1 MNEGFQEVRILDNY
15 YQTSSF
21 FPMPVVLVSTL
32 AENGQTNLGPYS
44 LCFPHMIAGGHAMML
59 ITRSSSNT
67 ANNIRRTGLAALNF
81 IPAHRRFLAS
91 CVRLGFPGDET
102 AEKMKGSVFTLR
114 PSCREQMGSTPYP
127 QIVQESVQ
135 VFECTWDPAHD
146 DSPSP
151 DESHFLLRIEKIVM
165 PKHWHDALLAGGRF
179 PSLPVDYGYR
189 DDSRFW
195 FCRHGRPFAIGIPKG
210 KGSDA
215 STVLY
220 QAQRLD
226 QDIQWEPEACAKLAG
241 VPRLFLK
248 QVLSGVNAEARKRGI
263 SRITPGLLDE
273 LREKRAGEPGRR

>member
-1 MNEGFQEVRILDNY
+1 MNENFQEVRILDNY

-21 FPMPVVLVSTL
+21 FPMPVALVSTL

-44 LCFPHMIAGGHAMML
+44 LCFPHMIAGSHAMML
-59 ITRSSSNT
+59 ITRSASNT
-67 ANNIRRTGLAALNF
+67 AGNIRRTGLAALNF
-81 IPAHRRFLAS
+81 IPARRRYLES
-91 CVRLGFPGDET
+91 CVRLGFPGEET

-114 PSCREQMGSTPYP
+114 PSTRGESGSVPYP

-135 VFECTWDPAHD
+135 VFECAWDSAHD

-165 PKHWHDALLAGGRF
+165 PKRWHDALLAGRRF

-189 DDSRFW
+189 DNTRFW
-195 FCRHGRPFAIGIPKG
+195 FARHGRPYAINIPKG

-215 STVLY
+215 ATVLY

-226 QDIQWEPEACAKLAG
+226 PDVQWDLESCQKLVG

-248 QVLSGVNAEARKRGI
+248 QVLSGINEKARKRGI
-263 SRITPGLLDE
+263 SKITPALLDE
-273 LREKRAGEPGRR
+273 LRDKRSS

>member
-1 MNEGFQEVRILDNY
+1 MNKDFQEVRILDNY

-32 AENGQTNLGPYS
+32 AEDGQTNLGPYS

-59 ITRSSSNT
+59 ITRSTSNT
-67 ANNIRRTGLAALNF
+67 AGNIRRTGLAALNF
-81 IPAHRRFLAS
+81 IPAQRRYLEN

-102 AEKMKGSVFTLR
+102 AEKMKGSVFTLL
-114 PSCREQMGSTPYP
+114 PSTRGETSPALFP

-135 VFECTWDPAHD
+135 VFECTWDSTRD
-146 DSPSP
+146 DSPSLE
-151 DESHFLLRIEKIVM
+151 ESHFLLRIEKIVM
-165 PKHWHDALLAGGRF
+165 PKRWHDALLAGGRF

-189 DDSRFW
+189 DNSRFW
-195 FCRHGRPFAIGIPKG
+195 FARHGRPYAIGIPKG

-215 STVLY
+215 ETVLY

-226 QDIQWEPEACAKLAG
+226 PDMQWDLESCRKLAG

-248 QVLSGVNAEARKRGI
+248 TVLSGINAEARKRGI
-263 SRITPGLLDE
+263 SKITPALLDE
-273 LREKRAGEPGRR
+273 LRDKRSS